1 MLTGGNFWMVI
12 DSHGLPVPDCLQGQQ
27 PPPLALGLMPV
38 VELLPQFPVFGG
50 KALDADFSVHDTLL

>member
-1 MLTGGNFWMVI
+1 V
-12 DSHGLPVPDCLQGQQ
+12 
-27 PPPLALGLMPV
+27 PV